1 MTRPHIQAVVCSCFH
16 HGNMVD
22 LQAGVIEIYN
32 DMFASGTDTALTVN
46 HPNSWDQFPSHES
59 CKRDFLLDA
68 GSKLAKLKFLVWNFW
83 FQKTRCS
90 WDICLWN
97 VMMSGML
104 SKVRAWIFLIDPDI
118 SAFGKWNQSDTCFI
132 RNLKDKHGKN
142 CHQLSTLTNIRDVC
156 FLPNH

>member
-83 FQKTRCS
+83 FQKSRCS

-118 SAFGKWNQSDTCFI
+118 SAFGKWKVEVTRVSFGILRTNMAKI
-132 RNLKDKHGKN
+132 VIN
-142 CHQLSTLTNIRDVC
+142 CQH
-156 FLPNH
+156 